1 MATLSLNICNIQ
13 PQSPEHLQGKVLPA
27 CAKAIPAH
35 ATGKFST
42 DQLSSIATPKH
53 NVTQASS
60 GGEVASGTSTTI
72 LEDSVGVLQD
82 FQPRP
87 AAEQERSLVEHAV
100 KPMLAHILRFL
111 VDEIHKTEVDEV
123 PGHVSDASNRIRQQF
138 QSTLE
143 TLLSREATPY
153 GSLHRV
159 ICFEKNHGTSPTM
172 PYISVIE
179 AVPLGGMEYPIILLV
194 DTFLVNAHF
203 TREKTPNLIYKAMHD
218 GWHYIYIP
226 GPATCSTN
234 SGEDEGHDDRESIP
248 EDHEQQINLDHIQV
262 WAEAVSEERRH
273 MGHVPAG
280 GRRKSGVWSPCCQ
293 SYGPPSWSYK
303 WQQHIA
309 CLDMTTILSSCV
321 EFFYTMQLCVP
332 LWVFRRFQDARNDEN
347 FEKSLESE
355 SEDLNSARQRTGEH
369 VPCTLQWDQGRA
381 KMGLS
386 GERQGSAGVS
396 PAYDLPK
403 KTQVKPPN

>member
-27 CAKAIPAH
+27 CTKAIPAH

-42 DQLSSIATPKH
+42 NQLSSITTPKH

-60 GGEVASGTSTTI
+60 GGEVASGTSTT
-72 LEDSVGVLQD
+72 SVGVLQD

-87 AAEQERSLVEHAV
+87 AAEQECSLVEHAV

-123 PGHVSDASNRIRQQF
+123 PGHVSDASNRICQQF

-153 GSLHRV
+153 GSLHGV
-159 ICFEKNHGTSPTM
+159 IRFEKNHGTSPTM

-203 TREKTPNLIYKAMHD
+203 TREKTPNLIYKAMRD
-218 GWHYIYIP
+218 GWRCERPLDSWIAPIMTAMYPDIYIP

-234 SGEDEGHDDRESIP
+234 SGEDEGHDDHESIP
-248 EDHEQQINLDHIQV
+248 EDHEQQINLDRIQV
-262 WAEAVSEERRH
+262 WSEAVSEERRH
-273 MGHVPAG
+273 MGHVPAVEG
-280 GRRKSGVWSPCCQ
+280 GRAVFGHLAARATDLRHGATSGS
-293 SYGPPSWSYK
+293 
-303 WQQHIA
+303 
-309 CLDMTTILSSCV
+309 
-321 EFFYTMQLCVP
+321 
-332 LWVFRRFQDARNDEN
+332 
-347 FEKSLESE
+347 
-355 SEDLNSARQRTGEH
+355 RT
-369 VPCTLQWDQGRA
+369 
-381 KMGLS
+381 
-386 GERQGSAGVS
+386 
-396 PAYDLPK
+396 
-403 KTQVKPPN
+403 

>member
-27 CAKAIPAH
+27 CMKAIPAH

-42 DQLSSIATPKH
+42 DQLSSITTPKH

-60 GGEVASGTSTTI
+60 GGEVASRTSTTI
-72 LEDSVGVLQD
+72 LEDCAGVLQE
-82 FQPRP
+82 FQPWP
-87 AAEQERSLVEHAV
+87 AAEQECSLVEHAV

-153 GSLHRV
+153 GFEFNVNTETPRSSHLFHAVTEAPRTRTVIEHRDFSNRLLVQVFKADEVVNVASAARFARWAVTMPLSTGFIRKGHQCNLVGSLHGV
-159 ICFEKNHGTSPTM
+159 IRFEKNHGTSPTM

-203 TREKTPNLIYKAMHD
+203 TKEKTPNLIYKAMHD
-218 GWHYIYIP
+218 GWRCERPLDSRIAPIMTAMYPDIYIP
-226 GPATCSTN
+226 GPATCSMN

-248 EDHEQQINLDHIQV
+248 EDHEQQINLDRIQV

-273 MGHVPAG
+273 MGHIPAVEG
-280 GRRKSGVWSPCCQ
+280 GRAVFGHLAARATDLRHGATSGS
-293 SYGPPSWSYK
+293 
-303 WQQHIA
+303 
-309 CLDMTTILSSCV
+309 
-321 EFFYTMQLCVP
+321 
-332 LWVFRRFQDARNDEN
+332 
-347 FEKSLESE
+347 
-355 SEDLNSARQRTGEH
+355 RT
-369 VPCTLQWDQGRA
+369 
-381 KMGLS
+381 
-386 GERQGSAGVS
+386 
-396 PAYDLPK
+396 
-403 KTQVKPPN
+403 

>member
-42 DQLSSIATPKH
+42 DQLSWITTPKH

-87 AAEQERSLVEHAV
+87 AAEQECSLVEHAV

-123 PGHVSDASNRIRQQF
+123 PGHVSDASNRICQQF

-143 TLLSREATPY
+143 TLLSQEATPY
-153 GSLHRV
+153 VIEHRDFSNRLLVQVFKADEVVNIASAASFARWAVTMPLSTGFIRKGHQCNLVGSLHGV
-159 ICFEKNHGTSPTM
+159 IRFEKNHGTSPTM

-179 AVPLGGMEYPIILLV
+179 ALPLGGMEYPIILLV

-203 TREKTPNLIYKAMHD
+203 TREKTPNLIYKAMRD
-218 GWHYIYIP
+218 GWRCERPLHSWIAPIMTAMYPDIYIP

-234 SGEDEGHDDRESIP
+234 SGEDDGHDDRESIP
-248 EDHEQQINLDHIQV
+248 EDHEQQINLDRIQV

-273 MGHVPAG
+273 MGHVPAVEG
-280 GRRKSGVWSPCCQ
+280 GRAVFGHLAARATDLGHGATSGS
-293 SYGPPSWSYK
+293 
-303 WQQHIA
+303 
-309 CLDMTTILSSCV
+309 
-321 EFFYTMQLCVP
+321 
-332 LWVFRRFQDARNDEN
+332 
-347 FEKSLESE
+347 
-355 SEDLNSARQRTGEH
+355 RT
-369 VPCTLQWDQGRA
+369 
-381 KMGLS
+381 
-386 GERQGSAGVS
+386 
-396 PAYDLPK
+396 
-403 KTQVKPPN
+403 

>member
-13 PQSPEHLQGKVLPA
+13 PQGPEHLQGKVLPA

-42 DQLSSIATPKH
+42 DQLSSITTPKH

-60 GGEVASGTSTTI
+60 GGEVASGTLTTI

-82 FQPRP
+82 FQPWP

-123 PGHVSDASNRIRQQF
+123 PGHVSDAK
-138 QSTLE
+138 
-143 TLLSREATPY
+143 ATPY
-153 GSLHRV
+153 GFEFNINTETPRSSHLFHAATEAPRTRTVIEHRDFSNRLLVQVFKADEVMNVASAARFARWAVAMPLSTGFIRKGHQCNLVGSLHGV
-159 ICFEKNHGTSPTM
+159 IRFEKNHGTSPTM

-203 TREKTPNLIYKAMHD
+203 TREKTPNLIYKAMRD
-218 GWHYIYIP
+218 GWRCERPLDSRIAPIMTAMYPDIYTP

-234 SGEDEGHDDRESIP
+234 SGEDEGHNDHESIP
-248 EDHEQQINLDHIQV
+248 EDHEQQINLDRIQV

-273 MGHVPAG
+273 MGHVPAVEG
-280 GRRKSGVWSPCCQ
+280 GRAVFGHLAARATDLRHGATSGS
-293 SYGPPSWSYK
+293 
-303 WQQHIA
+303 
-309 CLDMTTILSSCV
+309 
-321 EFFYTMQLCVP
+321 
-332 LWVFRRFQDARNDEN
+332 
-347 FEKSLESE
+347 
-355 SEDLNSARQRTGEH
+355 RT
-369 VPCTLQWDQGRA
+369 
-381 KMGLS
+381 
-386 GERQGSAGVS
+386 
-396 PAYDLPK
+396 
-403 KTQVKPPN
+403 

>member
-27 CAKAIPAH
+27 CVKAIPAH

-42 DQLSSIATPKH
+42 NQLSSITTPKH

-82 FQPRP
+82 FQPWP
-87 AAEQERSLVEHAV
+87 AAEQECSLVEHTV

-111 VDEIHKTEVDEV
+111 VDEIHKTEVDE
-123 PGHVSDASNRIRQQF
+123 
-138 QSTLE
+138 STLE

-153 GSLHRV
+153 GFEFNVNTETPRSSHLFHAMTEAPRTRTVIEHCDFSNCLLVQVFKADEVVNVASAARFARWAVTMPLSTGFIRKGHQCNLVGSLHGV
-159 ICFEKNHGTSPTM
+159 IRFEKNHGTSPTM

-203 TREKTPNLIYKAMHD
+203 TREKTPNLIYKAMRD
-218 GWHYIYIP
+218 GWHCERPLDSWIAPIMTAMYPDIYIP

-234 SGEDEGHDDRESIP
+234 SGEDEGHDDHKSIP
-248 EDHEQQINLDHIQV
+248 EDHEQQINLDRIQV

-273 MGHVPAG
+273 MGHVPAVKG
-280 GRRKSGVWSPCCQ
+280 GRAVFGHLAARATDLRHGATSGS
-293 SYGPPSWSYK
+293 
-303 WQQHIA
+303 
-309 CLDMTTILSSCV
+309 
-321 EFFYTMQLCVP
+321 
-332 LWVFRRFQDARNDEN
+332 
-347 FEKSLESE
+347 
-355 SEDLNSARQRTGEH
+355 RT
-369 VPCTLQWDQGRA
+369 
-381 KMGLS
+381 
-386 GERQGSAGVS
+386 
-396 PAYDLPK
+396 
-403 KTQVKPPN
+403 

>member
-42 DQLSSIATPKH
+42 DQLSSITTPKH

-60 GGEVASGTSTTI
+60 GGEVASRTSTTI

-153 GSLHRV
+153 VIEHRDFSNRLLVQVFKADEVVNIASAARFARWAVTMPLSTGFIRKGHQCNLVGSLHGV
-159 ICFEKNHGTSPTM
+159 ICFEKNHGTSPTL

-179 AVPLGGMEYPIILLV
+179 VVPLGGMEYPIILLV

-203 TREKTPNLIYKAMHD
+203 TREKTPNLIYKAMRD
-218 GWHYIYIP
+218 GWRYIYIP

-234 SGEDEGHDDRESIP
+234 SGEDEGHNDRESIP
-248 EDHEQQINLDHIQV
+248 EDHEQQINLDRIQV
-262 WAEAVSEERRH
+262 WAEAV
-273 MGHVPAG
+273 
-280 GRRKSGVWSPCCQ
+280 
-293 SYGPPSWSYK
+293 
-303 WQQHIA
+303 
-309 CLDMTTILSSCV
+309 
-321 EFFYTMQLCVP
+321 
-332 LWVFRRFQDARNDEN
+332 RFQDARNDEN
-347 FEKSLESE
+347 FEKSRSR
-355 SEDLNSARQRTGEH
+355 SRRRGSINSRKNDIHIRGFKLRSAAHWR
-369 VPCTLQWDQGRA
+369 WAQGRA

-386 GERQGSAGVS
+386 GEHQGSAGVS